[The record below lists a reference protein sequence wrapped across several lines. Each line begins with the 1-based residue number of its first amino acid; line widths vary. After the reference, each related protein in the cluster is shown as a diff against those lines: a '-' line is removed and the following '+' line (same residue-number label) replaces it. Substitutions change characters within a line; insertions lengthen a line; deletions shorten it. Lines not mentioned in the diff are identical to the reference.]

1 MDLSTLQETLRLAKE
16 NQRVLTTRIGPW
28 EYLRFSHKF
37 QCFSEGTAVF
47 GRQFIWG
54 YPKIGRILRLEPGLR
69 VQFGQAFWVEEKIDG
84 YNVRIFRQ
92 GDEILAL
99 TRRGYV
105 CPFTTDRLQDLLDR
119 RIFEERPE
127 LVLCAEVAGPE
138 NPYNE
143 GSPPFI
149 QEDVQLFI
157 FDLMRQNRP
166 GFLPYREKRQLLET
180 YGLPGVPT
188 FGRYRAGDRE
198 ALNRLA
204 RRLDQEGREGLV
216 FKEDSAHDHRVKYVT
231 GRINLSDIRVSEG
244 GFQQLPPEYFL
255 HRILRLALFLD
266 EHELVPT
273 AALYQELGRSL
284 LAGTLDAI
292 HQYQARHQVCHTFR
306 CRFRRRANAE
316 LFLQALEHLLGRGQ
330 VRQNRLEQVGDFY
343 QLEFAKILPR
353 ATGLLG
359 HVLGGGIVFD

>member
-1 MDLSTLQETLRLAKE
+1 MDLATLQETLRLAQE
-16 NQRVLTTRIGPW
+16 SQRVLATRVGRW
-28 EYLRFSHKF
+28 DYLRFSHKF
-37 QCFSEGTAVF
+37 QCFSEGTVVF
-47 GRQFIWG
+47 DRRFIWG

-84 YNVRIFRQ
+84 YNVRIFRR

-105 CPFTTDRLQDLLDR
+105 CPFTTDRLQDLLDL
-119 RIFEERPE
+119 RIFAEHPE

-149 QEDVQLFI
+149 QEDVRLFI
-157 FDLMRQNRP
+157 FDLMRQNSP
-166 GFLPYREKRQLLET
+166 GFLPYREKQRLLET
-180 YGLPGVPT
+180 YGLAGVPA
-188 FGRYRAGDRE
+188 FGHYRADDRE
-198 ALNRLA
+198 ALNSLVC
-204 RRLDQEGREGLV
+204 RLDQEGREGLV
-216 FKEDSAHDHRVKYVT
+216 FKEDSPRDHRVKYVT

-244 GFQQLPPEYFL
+244 GFQQLPPEYVL

-284 LAGTLDAI
+284 LVGTLDAI
-292 HQYQARHQVCHTFR
+292 QQYQAQHKVCHTFR
-306 CRFRRRANAE
+306 CRFRQRTNAE
-316 LFLQALEHLLGRGQ
+316 LFLQALEHLLGKGQ
-330 VRQNRLEQVGDFY
+330 VRRNHLEQVDDFW
-343 QLEFAKILPR
+343 QLEFVKVLPR

-359 HVLGGGIVFD
+359 HILGGGIVFD